1 MSRVRTVSY
10 THLDVYKRQP
20 PMYSALKV
28 DGKKLYELARAGKE
42 VERRPRAVQIL
53 DIKVSRIELPRVWM
67 EVTCLLY
74 TSRCV

>member
-1 MSRVRTVSY
+1 MKLLWDLRVIMPRY
-10 THLDVYKRQP
+10 L

-53 DIKVSRIELPRVWM
+53 DIKGKQDRTAQGLDGGHLFQRHLHTYPVP
-67 EVTCLLY
+67 
-74 TSRCV
+74 